1 MEVVS
6 YCLSKARF
14 KVKFKAQAKF
24 KVMVNVWVKLVLKVA
39 QNMKMVKSR
48 TLVLMWHLGW
58 HCIWR

>member
-1 MEVVS
+1 MD
-6 YCLSKARF
+6 LT
-14 KVKFKAQAKF
+14 VKFKAQAKF